1 MLLATVRGLPSVRA
15 WATFCLALL
24 TNLQIVPRDTPI
36 FVPACSCDKPSRST
50 ILRASSSAGSIVI
63 VLVVVVVGCGMNFVI
78 FAGFGIVTGF
88 GNLPRLPRLCLRPND
103 IVGSSVF
110 MCVQ

>member
-1 MLLATVRGLPSVRA
+1 MWIGCPCVSA
-15 WATFCLALL
+15 WAIFFLPLFTS
-24 TNLQIVPRDTPI
+24 LQIVPLDMPI
-36 FVPACSCDKPSRST
+36 FWPACSWDSPSRST
-50 ILRASSSAGSIVI
+50 SLMASSSAGSMVI
-63 VLVVVVVGCGMNFVI
+63 SFVVVVGCGMNFSVFI
-78 FAGFGIVTGF
+78 GVGIVTGF